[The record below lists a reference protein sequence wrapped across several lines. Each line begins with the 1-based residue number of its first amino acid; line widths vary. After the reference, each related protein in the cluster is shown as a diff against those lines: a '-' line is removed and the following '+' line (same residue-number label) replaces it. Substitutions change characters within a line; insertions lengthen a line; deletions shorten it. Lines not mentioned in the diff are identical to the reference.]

1 MKLPKIK
8 KPTLCQVLQIAY
20 HLMFLSGSSV
30 MINGYLDEIARLRQ
44 EIHSQSAKAEKVA
57 TDLRKTGE
65 GLRSSLEDVKKACS
79 KIRF

>member
-8 KPTLCQVLQIAY
+8 ICQVLQITY
-20 HLMFLSGSSV
+20 HLLFLSGSSF
-30 MINGYLDEIARLRQ
+30 MINGYLDEIARLRE
-44 EIHSQSAKAEKVA
+44 EIHSQAAKAEKVA

-65 GLRSSLEDVKKACS
+65 GLRSGLEGVKKACG

>member
-1 MKLPKIK
+1 
-8 KPTLCQVLQIAY
+8 
-20 HLMFLSGSSV
+20 

-65 GLRSSLEDVKKACS
+65 GLRNSLEDVKKACS